1 MSKRLMLVLIF
12 AFVVGIAYTAYAEV
26 QNVKVSG
33 DITMTGIRRDKMT
46 LRTDETTSDYGNVV
60 QGILSQVRV
69 RVDADLTD
77 NVSTV
82 VRLINERMWGME
94 SASNS
99 SDDNDTTVDVDL
111 AYVTL
116 KEFLYSPLTLTVGR
130 QELRYGNALVI
141 GDIDTNGQSARN
153 LSAPLEDLSLRKSFD
168 AVRAVLNYDPLVV
181 DLVYSRVNET
191 ALNTSSNVELY
202 GVNAAYAVNKNLNT
216 ELYVWERRRGKG
228 YYAVATHALTK
239 PETLVTTGA
248 RGVYTGIENL
258 VLGAEAALQTGDHAT
273 ILAGAT
279 HGLVYADDAVVADN
293 LTHNRTVTAYAIQL
307 MAQYMM
313 PKVKYTPMVRATYT
327 NLSGEKYLNDKKTH
341 KGWNQMYEDQA
352 RGTLFNKIF
361 GFSNAQIFNLSGS
374 MKPMDDVTAT
384 LDYTFLMLNHNY
396 PTGSSVRMDGV
407 YSGPIYTMTDAKSLG
422 SEVDLGV
429 TYDYTE
435 DVQLALSGGLFV
447 PGKAFSKNNRA
458 AATQILGSMK
468 VTF

>member
-1 MSKRLMLVLIF
+1 MIKRLMIVLIF
-12 AFVVGIAYTAYAEV
+12 AFVVGIAFTAYAEV

-33 DITMTGIRRDKMT
+33 DITMTGIRRDRLT
-46 LRTDETTSDYGNVV
+46 LKKDETVSDYGNVV

-94 SASNS
+94 STSNS

-141 GDIDTNGQSARN
+141 GDIDTNGVSARN

-168 AVRAVLNYDPLVV
+168 AVRAILNYDPLVV
-181 DLVYSRVNET
+181 DLVYSRVIET

-216 ELYVWERRRGKG
+216 EVYMWERKRGKG
-228 YYAVATHALTK
+228 YLAKLTK
-239 PETLVTTGA
+239 PENLITTGA
-248 RGVYTGIENL
+248 KGMYTGIENM
-258 VLGAEAALQTGDHAT
+258 VLGAEAALQFGDRAT
-273 ILAGAT
+273 SLGGAAA
-279 HGLVYADDAVVADN
+279 GLVYPNDPAITSGN
-293 LTHNRTVTAYAIQL
+293 LVHNRSVTAYAIQL
-307 MAQYMM
+307 VAQYMM
-313 PKVKYTPMVRATYT
+313 PKVKHTPMLRATYT
-327 NLSGEKYLNDKKTH
+327 NLSGEKFNNDKKTH
-341 KGWNQMYEDQA
+341 KGWDPMYEDQA
-352 RGTLFNKIF
+352 RGTLFNKVF
-361 GFSNAQIFNLSGS
+361 GFSNAQLFNVTGS

-384 LDYTFLMLNHNY
+384 LDYYYIQLNKNF
-396 PTGSSVRMDGV
+396 PAGASSVHLDGV
-407 YSGPIYTMTDAKSLG
+407 YNGPTYTMTASKNFG
-422 SEVDLGV
+422 NEVDLGL

-435 DVQLALSGGLFV
+435 DVQLALSAGVFV
-447 PGKAFSKNNRA
+447 PGKAFDKANRN
-458 AATQILGSMK
+458 AATQVIGSMK